1 MAYDEKT
8 DWLPDDPINEDDVN
22 RWEKGIKDAHTDLA
36 AHKNDM
42 NNPHNTTKAQ
52 VGLGNVDNVQ
62 QAAKKDFDEHE
73 QDQVR
78 HITHE
83 ERVRWNGAQLSK
95 ITKDDGS
102 ILINISKSY
111 DFHSVALG
119 QNKTFTFYI
128 SSDAKNAPSQSV
140 HGIYLH
146 SSSTAGEAM
155 AMAED
160 GGFWRK
166 SLVNGIWSDWIK
178 YETEE
183 DSIKRVAAHSDNK
196 DIHVTKGDKDKW
208 DAGQFYKI
216 TQDNGKVFYKS
227 SSETTD
233 YNELTATGMYLIYNA
248 GLNGPGLIQCFLL
261 VMSYGNTL
269 VQTAYDASNGLKTFY
284 RIRKNDSITWT
295 SWIDIETT
303 EGAQRKVDAHAKLT
317 DIHVTKTEKEKWNAS
332 QLFKITADNGTQKI
346 NLTSGSFYDSLKDVG
361 SVSFYGTNAVID
373 SPSKT
378 SLRGM
383 QLVGQ
388 PGIGIG
394 YAVDVEGNAWW
405 FYYNANNTAINW
417 YPIESTAGAQSKVD
431 AHANQTDIH
440 VIKSDKDK
448 WNNAQ
453 LYPLTTEN
461 GQRIKIDNG
470 KNLFD
475 YPTGLYFGAG
485 VVNHPGDDEA
495 AWYYY
500 DITDVQA
507 DLAPPQGLR
516 KIVATRSYDNQT
528 WIGIFHKEGNFLGW
542 KRLITNED
550 FESVTWQNVTLKNG
564 AATGDRPFQYAKWGN
579 LLLLRG
585 HITANREVVCGTIP
599 SERLPE
605 NGAVVNVPVS
615 GTTGYS
621 KLFIHTSGDMKLSGI
636 HSNNNSNV
644 TGYYMDNV
652 IALN

>member
-1 MAYDEKT
+1 M
-8 DWLPDDPINEDDVN
+8 
-22 RWEKGIKDAHTDLA
+22 
-36 AHKNDM
+36 
-42 NNPHNTTKAQ
+42 TT
-52 VGLGNVDNVQ
+52 
-62 QAAKKDFDEHE
+62 
-73 QDQVR
+73 
-78 HITHE
+78 
-83 ERVRWNGAQLSK
+83 
-95 ITKDDGS
+95 DDGS
-102 ILINISKSY
+102 ILININKSY

-128 SSDAKNAPSQSV
+128 SSDAKNAPPRSV
-140 HGIYLH
+140 HGIYLY
-146 SSSTAGEAM
+146 SSSTNGEAM

-166 SLVNGIWSDWIK
+166 SLINGTWSDWIK
-178 YETEE
+178 FETEE
-183 DSIKRVAAHSDNK
+183 DSIKRVAAHSDNT
-196 DIHVTKGDKDKW
+196 DIHVTKDNKDKW
-208 DAGQFYKI
+208 DAGQLFKL

-227 SSETTD
+227 SGETTD
-233 YNELTATGMYLIYNA
+233 YNLLTSTGMYLIYNA
-248 GLNGPGLIQCFLL
+248 GLNGPGLTQCFLL

-269 VQTAYDASNGLKTFY
+269 VQTTYDASNGLKSFY
-284 RIRKNDSITWT
+284 RIRKNDWVTWT
-295 SWIDIETT
+295 PWIEIETV
-303 EGAQRKVDAHAKLT
+303 EGTQKKVDVHAKLT
-317 DIHVTKTEKEKWNAS
+317 DIHVTKTEREKWNAS

-346 NLTSGSFYDSLKDVG
+346 NLTSGSFYESLKDVG
-361 SVSFYGTNAVID
+361 SVSFYGTNSVTD
-373 SPSKT
+373 NPSKT

-405 FYYNANNTAINW
+405 FYYNANHTAINW
-417 YPIESTAGAQSKVD
+417 YPIESTAGVQSRID

-440 VIKSDKDK
+440 VTKFDKDK
-448 WNNAQ
+448 WNNGQ
-453 LYPLTTEN
+453 LYPLTTDT
-461 GQRIKIDNG
+461 GQRIRIDNG

-475 YPTGLYFGAG
+475 YPTGLYFGAR
-485 VVNHPGDDEA
+485 VLNRPGDDEA

-500 DITDVQA
+500 DITDVSE

-599 SERLPE
+599 SDRLPE
-605 NGAVVNVPVS
+605 KGAVVMVPVS

-644 TGYYMDNV
+644 TGYYMDIV